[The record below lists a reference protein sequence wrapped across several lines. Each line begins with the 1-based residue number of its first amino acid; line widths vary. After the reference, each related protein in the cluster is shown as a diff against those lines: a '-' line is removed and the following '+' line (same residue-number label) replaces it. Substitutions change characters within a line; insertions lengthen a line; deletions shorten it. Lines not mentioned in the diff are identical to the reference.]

1 MGFQSNQIEIEE
13 TKENVR
19 NEIHIQNIDKNVSEE
34 ELREEF
40 EKYGEILKLK
50 LIKKN
55 KLASFKA
62 FIEFKNEN

>member
-1 MGFQSNQIEIEE
+1 MGFQSNQIEIEG

-19 NEIHIQNIDKNVSEE
+19 NEIHMKNIDKNVSEE